1 MMPRE
6 QVQRKQCHVRWLCL
20 LAAQLLIV
28 SANAQTDSFTRT
40 DIITDPVPAH
50 FSVCSEHTCKKLSIV
65 GLAPSQWQQIRAIFS
80 PEAVD
85 AVQERASIAS
95 AIALMETIVGEL
107 TGTSHDKGRNFQGV
121 GTDGQMDCIDEST
134 NTSLYLTMMVKD
146 GLLKWH
152 TVEDH
157 ATRGWFFFGWPH
169 STAVIRDTSSGE
181 LFAVDSWFE
190 DNGEPPHILPLS
202 VWRDGWN
209 PPEHK

>member
-1 MMPRE
+1 MPRE
-6 QVQRKQCHVRWLCL
+6 QMQRKRCHARWLCL

-28 SANAQTDSFTRT
+28 SANARTDSFTRT
-40 DIITDPVPAH
+40 DIITNPVPAH